1 MQFNN
6 IDGYIKAEI
15 GINRTLAE
23 PSSMTN
29 TWYEWYKGF
38 VKKFH
43 RYQVYND
50 GQYLDLDK
58 LSLGM
63 AKKVCEDWADLLI
76 NKETDIIIKDKEKL
90 DKILAKERFWIK
102 ANEAV
107 EKTYALGNGAFVIR
121 LQDALITDD
130 GVVVKGNNT
139 QLKIDF
145 INATKIRP
153 ITYNNGEIIECAFVN
168 EGTNEATLSIHLLEE
183 GKYVITELLL
193 RRTANGYALEN
204 RAQIYTGSN
213 VKWFAWLKPNKVNN
227 LDINSPL
234 GVSIFNDALDN
245 LKIIDNIFD
254 GFNNE
259 YQLGKKR
266 VIVSTE
272 AMKIDIS
279 EGKPKKVFD
288 VNDVLYYQV
297 PAGADGKPLFQD
309 ISSELRSQAYIDG
322 LNNQLSI
329 FGSKC
334 GLGESFYR
342 FDAVSARPVQT
353 ATASKLQ
360 AQNLYRSI
368 EKMEVVVEQCLRDLT
383 KAIIYV
389 NNSWTSN
396 ESIKDEDYANIN
408 IKFDDAI
415 STDKESERDRDTNAV
430 KDGLMSK
437 KEFVMKWYLKNENEA
452 IKYLQDNLL
461 LLNDY
466 LIPLQ
471 SGAIAPEEFVTRV
484 YGYNEGSEEYT
495 RAVLWATQQI
505 GDAGQTD
512 ENMIDI
518 GA

>member
-1 MQFNN
+1 MQLNN
-6 IDGYIKAEI
+6 IDGYIKSEI

-23 PSSMTN
+23 DSPMTT
-29 TWYEWYKGF
+29 TWYEWYKGY

-76 NKETDIIIKDKEKL
+76 NKETDIVIKDKEKL
-90 DKILAKERFWIK
+90 DKILMRERFWNK
-102 ANEAV
+102 ANEGV
-107 EKTYALGNGAFVIR
+107 EKTYALGNGAFVVR
-121 LQDALITDD
+121 LQDALIDEA
-130 GVVVKGNNT
+130 GVVFKGDKT

-153 ITYNNGEIIECAFVN
+153 ITYSNGEIVECAFVN

-183 GKYVITELLL
+183 GQYVIKELRLKK
-193 RRTANGYALEN
+193 TANGYNLEDK
-204 RAQIYTGSN
+204 AVIYTGSN

-234 GVSIFNDALDN
+234 GVSIFNEALDN

-266 VIVSTE
+266 VIVSMD
-272 AMKIDIS
+272 AVKIDITDG
-279 EGKPKKVFD
+279 EPKKVFD
-288 VNDVLYYQV
+288 VNDVVYYQV
-297 PAGADGKPLFQD
+297 PAGPDGKPLVQD

-334 GLGESFYR
+334 GLGESFYK

-368 EKMEVVVEQCLRDLT
+368 EKMEIVVEQCLRDLT

-389 NNSWTSN
+389 NNIWTN
-396 ESIKDEDYANIN
+396 DENILDEEYADIN
-408 IKFDDAI
+408 VKFDDAI
-415 STDKESERDRDTNAV
+415 STDKESERERDTNAV

-437 KEFVMKWYLKNENEA
+437 KEFVMKWYLKSEKDAE
-452 IKYLQDNLL
+452 KYLQENLL

-466 LIPLQ
+466 LVPLQ
-471 SGAIAPEEFVTRV
+471 SGAISPEEFVTRV
-484 YGYNEGSEEYT
+484 YGYKEGSEEYINS
-495 RAVLWATQQI
+495 VMWAKEQI
-505 GDAGQTD
+505 GASQQDS
-512 ENMIDI
+512 NMFDI

>member
-1 MQFNN
+1 MQLGNLES
-6 IDGYIKAEI
+6 YIKAEI
-15 GINRTLAE
+15 GINRTLVE
-23 PSSMTN
+23 ESSMTS
-29 TWYEWYKGF
+29 TWYAWYKGF
-38 VKKFH
+38 DTKFH

-50 GQYLDLDK
+50 GQYLDMDK

-76 NKETDIIIKDKEKL
+76 NKETDIIINDKEKL
-90 DKILAKERFWIK
+90 DKILMREKFWQK
-102 ANEAV
+102 ANEGI
-107 EKTYALGNGAFVIR
+107 EKTYALGNGAFVVR
-121 LQDALITDD
+121 LKDAMIDD
-130 GVVVKGNNT
+130 KEIVYKGDKT

-153 ITYNNGEIIECAFVN
+153 ITFAGGEITECAFVN
-168 EGTNEATLSIHLLEE
+168 EGTNTAIVSIHLLEDNQ
-183 GKYVITELLL
+183 YVITELILNK
-193 RRTANGYALEN
+193 TSNGYALQN
-204 RAQIYTGSN
+204 KAKIYTGSDI
-213 VKWFAWLKPNKVNN
+213 KWFAWLKPNKVNN

-266 VIVSTE
+266 VIVGTD
-272 AMKIDIS
+272 AVKIDI
-279 EGKPKKVFD
+279 EAGEPRKVFD
-288 VNDVLYYQV
+288 INDVLYYQV
-297 PAGADGKPLFQD
+297 PMGNDGKPIIQD

-334 GLGESFYR
+334 GLGESFYK
-342 FDAVSARPVQT
+342 FDAVSSRPVQT

-368 EKMEVVVEQCLRDLT
+368 EKMEIVVEECLKTLT

-389 NNSWTSN
+389 NNTWTNN
-396 ESIKDEDYANIN
+396 ETINDEDYNDIGV
-408 IKFDDAI
+408 KFDDAI
-415 STDKESERDRDTNAV
+415 STDKESERDRDSQAV

-437 KEFVMKWYLKNENEA
+437 KEFVMKWYLKSEEDA
-452 IKYLQDNLL
+452 VKYLQENLL

-471 SGAIAPEEFVTRV
+471 SGAISPKDFVIRV
-484 YGYNEGSEEYT
+484 YGYAENSDEYNE
-495 RAVLWATQQI
+495 AIMWAYQQI
-505 GDAGQTD
+505 GVGTD
-512 ENMIDI
+512 NTDTLDI

>member
-1 MQFNN
+1 
-6 IDGYIKAEI
+6 
-15 GINRTLAE
+15 
-23 PSSMTN
+23 MTN

-38 VKKFH
+38 VKTFH

-50 GQYLDLDK
+50 GQYLDVDK

-266 VIVSTE
+266 VIVSTD
-272 AMKIDIS
+272 AIKIDVS

-297 PAGADGKPLFQD
+297 PAGPDGKPLFQD

-329 FGSKC
+329 FSCQDFGQRACSYT
-334 GLGESFYR
+334 S
-342 FDAVSARPVQT
+342 T
-353 ATASKLQ
+353 KL
-360 AQNLYRSI
+360 
-368 EKMEVVVEQCLRDLT
+368 T
-383 KAIIYV
+383 
-389 NNSWTSN
+389 
-396 ESIKDEDYANIN
+396 
-408 IKFDDAI
+408 
-415 STDKESERDRDTNAV
+415 
-430 KDGLMSK
+430 
-437 KEFVMKWYLKNENEA
+437 
-452 IKYLQDNLL
+452 
-461 LLNDY
+461 
-466 LIPLQ
+466 
-471 SGAIAPEEFVTRV
+471 
-484 YGYNEGSEEYT
+484 
-495 RAVLWATQQI
+495 
-505 GDAGQTD
+505 
-512 ENMIDI
+512 
-518 GA
+518 

>member
-1 MQFNN
+1 MQLNN
-6 IDGYIKAEI
+6 IDGYIKEVI
-15 GINRTLAE
+15 GINRTLADDS
-23 PSSMTN
+23 PMTN

-50 GQYLDLDK
+50 GQYLDMEK

-76 NKETDIIIKDKEKL
+76 NKETDIIIDDKEKL
-90 DKILAKERFWIK
+90 DKILKRERFWTK
-102 ANEAV
+102 ANQGV
-107 EKTYALGNGAFVIR
+107 EKSYALGNGAFVVR
-121 LQDALITDD
+121 LKDAAIDD
-130 GVVVKGNNT
+130 KGIVYKANST

-153 ITYNNGEIIECAFVN
+153 ITYADGDIIECAFVN
-168 EGTNEATLSIHLLEE
+168 EGTNQATLSIHLLEN
-183 GKYVITELLL
+183 GQYVITELTL
-193 RRTANGYALEN
+193 RKQSNGYQLEN
-204 RAQIYTGSN
+204 KAVIYTGSD

-234 GVSIFNDALDN
+234 GVSIFNDAVDN

-266 VIVSTE
+266 VMVASD
-272 AMKIDIS
+272 AVKIDIS
-279 EGKPKKVFD
+279 EGEPRKVFD
-288 VNDVLYYQV
+288 LNDVLYYQI
-297 PAGADGKPLFQD
+297 PTGNDGKPIIQD
-309 ISSELRSQAYIDG
+309 ISSELRTQAYIDG

-334 GLGESFYR
+334 GLGESFYK
-342 FDAVSARPVQT
+342 FDAISSRPVQT

-368 EKMEVVVEQCLRDLT
+368 EKMEVVVEQCLVDLT
-383 KAIIYV
+383 QAIIYV
-389 NNSWTSN
+389 NNAWTN
-396 ESIKDEDYANIN
+396 EEKISESDIN

-415 STDKESERDRDTNAV
+415 STDKESERERDTNAV

-437 KEFVMKWYLKNENEA
+437 KEFVMKWYLMNESEA
-452 IKYLQDNLL
+452 VKYLQENLL

-471 SGAIAPEEFVTRV
+471 SGAMSPEEFVNRV
-484 YGYNEGSEEYT
+484 YGYNENSDEYT
-495 RAVLWATQQI
+495 RAVIWATEQVGASQEMP
-505 GDAGQTD
+505 D
-512 ENMIDI
+512 NMIDV